1 MANDQASLKF
11 SDKIKTDLAYKIVSE
26 NAAVVSYPVKMM
38 ERLHIE
44 DSRRNWKQIRSIA
57 DLEKQDNCYQRSI
70 MMLQELLIDD
80 QKYFFQTGVI
90 NREYCNMFSGLEI
103 TDTYR
108 ISKVI
113 ECVKTARKKAEI
125 GSNLELRKNFL
136 DYLRRNYPKK
146 VFISGNDL
154 NDIIGLARLR
164 PKALTMMA
172 KNARIGILGRNYI
185 LRCEDLMNISSLS
198 EKTDPF
204 VIVTV

>member
-164 PKALTMMA
+164 PKALIMMA